1 MDELKP
7 VLTRYVELAKK
18 LNDINQKAGELRDQ
32 KRTLELDLAAV
43 YGTTSAELPDKID
56 LSQSHMTFVVKRPN
70 SWKRGWTLSKK
81 DLEKY
86 LMEILPE
93 HGHDVMTEIMRRH
106 EPKLVGDDFAFELR
120 LNEKE

>member
-1 MDELKP
+1 MDNLKP

-18 LNDINQKAGELRDQ
+18 LNDINQKAGQLRDE
-32 KRTLELDLAAV
+32 KRTLELDLASV
-43 YGTTSAELPDKID
+43 YGTTTAELPDKID

-70 SWKRGWTLSKK
+70 QWKRGWTLSKK

>member
-7 VLTRYVELAKK
+7 VLTRYVELTKK
-18 LNDINQKAGELRDQ
+18 LNDVNQKAGELRDQ

-43 YGTTSAELPDKID
+43 YGTTSAELPDKME
-56 LSQSHMTFVVKRPN
+56 LTQSNMTFVVKRPN

-120 LNEKE
+120 LNDKQ